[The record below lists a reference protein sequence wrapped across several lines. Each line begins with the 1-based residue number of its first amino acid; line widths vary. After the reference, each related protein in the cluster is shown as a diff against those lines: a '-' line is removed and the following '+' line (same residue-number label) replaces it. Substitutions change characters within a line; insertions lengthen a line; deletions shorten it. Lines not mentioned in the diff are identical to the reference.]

1 MATSIVALDEKRSQK
16 TSSAGASKYTSY
28 STLAARVT
36 RDFLDEYQPTSPIN
50 FEAIHDELLGRIR
63 IEVALNNAAI
73 TGRAKHEDPRFIPW
87 SSNLTE
93 ATIATVLHHL
103 YRIVRIDLTDGASE
117 PDFMLTAIYE
127 ESGPL
132 EGTYN
137 SSESRF
143 RALIRALAPSVTPAQ
158 VQAIIERLGDSAP
171 EVMRTRVPHLIPVA
185 NGVFDHHR
193 QELRP
198 FSPRWVFLS
207 KLTARYNPD
216 AQSPQIANAD
226 GTTWDFDSWMQSLSD
241 DPEIVQLLW
250 EVISAA
256 VRPHE
261 QWNRAILLAGPQ
273 GGGGKGTYVTMLQN
287 LLGAGQYASIPL
299 DAFSK
304 KFATTPLLKASVN
317 LVHEN
322 NVDAFGRDISIWKA
336 VNTGDVIPYERKHK
350 DPIHITWN
358 GLDIQCHNTMSPRMK
373 DRSASVAR
381 RLLIV
386 PMTKRF
392 VKTGEN
398 KAIKG
403 DYLGRPEVLE
413 YVLKRA
419 LEMQHTSFSEPTAVQ
434 EAVANWFKVNNR
446 VAGFWDEVKDDFVW
460 DLLPWKFLYDFFV
473 AWSRKRYEAGTP
485 VNYDSFL
492 EEMRSLIEDSPDWE
506 VTPRSGKHVGK
517 LLNAPEPLISEF
529 DLTDWMNSSYTGP
542 DVGKRSVPY
551 PMRIK
556 NAYGLVR
563 KQPRATA
570 SSATGVAT
578 EES

>member
-16 TSSAGASKYTSY
+16 KGRSAASRYLSR

-36 RDFLDEYQPTSPIN
+36 REFLDKYQRTTPID
-50 FEAIHDELLGRIR
+50 FAALHDELLGAIR
-63 IEVALNNAAI
+63 IEVTLNNATI
-73 TGRAKHEDPRFIPW
+73 TTKPKMESPYYITNTSALDEQ
-87 SSNLTE
+87 
-93 ATIATVLHHL
+93 TIVTVLHHL

-137 SSESRF
+137 ASESRF
-143 RALIRALAPSVTPAQ
+143 RALIRALEPGLKPSG
-158 VQAIIERLGDSAP
+158 VQAIIQRLGDSAP

-185 NGVFDHHR
+185 NGVFDRHR
-193 QELRP
+193 KELRP

-207 KLTARYNPD
+207 KLTASYNPD
-216 AQSPQIANAD
+216 AQSPQIINAD

-250 EVISAA
+250 EIISAA

-261 QWNRAILLAGPQ
+261 RWNRALSLAGPN
-273 GGGGKGTYVTMLQN
+273 GGGGKGTLITLIQN
-287 LLGAGQYASIPL
+287 LLGPGQYASIPL
-299 DAFSK
+299 TSFGK
-304 KFATTPLLKASVN
+304 RFATTPLLKASVN

-322 NVDAFGRDISIWKA
+322 DVDAFGQNLGVWKA
-336 VNTGDVIPYERKHK
+336 CITGDAIPYERKHK
-350 DPIHITWN
+350 DPLQITWM

-392 VKTGEN
+392 TKTGEN
-398 KAIKG
+398 KAIKD

-419 LEMQHTSFSEPTAVQ
+419 LEMQHTSFSEPTAVK
-434 EAVANWFKVNNR
+434 EAVDEWFKVNNR
-446 VAGFWDEVKDDFVW
+446 VAGFWEDLKDELVW
-460 DLLPWKFLYDFFV
+460 DLLPWEFLYDLFV
-473 AWSRKRYEAGTP
+473 AWSKKRYEAGTP
-485 VNYDSFL
+485 INYDAFR
-492 EEMRSLIEDSPDWE
+492 EEMRSLIEDSADWE
-506 VTPRSGKHVGK
+506 VTPRAGKHIGK
-517 LLNAPEPLISEF
+517 RLSTPEPLIGEYN
-529 DLTDWMNSSYTGP
+529 LTDWMNTTYTGT
-542 DVGKRSVPY
+542 DVDKRCFPY
-551 PMRIK
+551 PVKRK
-556 NAYGLVR
+556 NAYGLAR
-563 KQPRATA
+563 K
-570 SSATGVAT
+570 
-578 EES
+578 